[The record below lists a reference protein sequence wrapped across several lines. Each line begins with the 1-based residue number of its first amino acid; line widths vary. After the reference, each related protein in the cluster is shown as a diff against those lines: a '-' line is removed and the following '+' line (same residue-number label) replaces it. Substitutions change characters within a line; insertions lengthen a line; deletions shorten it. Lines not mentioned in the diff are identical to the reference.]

1 MIPAGTDAFTATQ
14 TGIKPF
20 MPGKSNG
27 KLRNHNA
34 GCHIREYR
42 VENRTVKEESR
53 KTKFEMVL
61 SINNKQQLKS
71 AAF

>member
-1 MIPAGTDAFTATQ
+1 
-14 TGIKPF
+14 

-53 KTKFEMVL
+53 KTKSEMVL